1 MRSPERRYKSLWL
14 GCLFIAMLCSYA
26 QANSGELTGI
36 DVNEESKTVVIA
48 TKGAVGKH
56 LARVIGRPN
65 RLIMDFEETQ
75 IGKAP
80 RKLSVGKQDIHE
92 IRVGTYKSA
101 ARVVMDFQDK
111 PVPAFK
117 VQRDKDCIA
126 VVFGSSLSAELDE
139 AKTSTSEND
148 SKMSSALDPNF
159 VRASAKP
166 IGAESRTAAGAK
178 GNAIQVTV
186 NKAPVA
192 GANSGANPNLGELKP
207 ASAPADRSMMKLAQ
221 QIEPPISP
229 PPVGRPGG
237 AVSSAGQSNPSPGGP
252 RTVHEVRPPVTP
264 PTPDPRLLVQE
275 ITELKFVQVGHNA
288 RLVITGGDH
297 LDYRMNKI
305 SPTKVRIDL
314 INAEIP
320 KVHQKPLRTDLFS
333 TSVEMIIPGSQNIFI
348 QLKDSVP
355 YQVEKKKGVLM
366 VDFPP
371 PRFVMTPDQKAGKQT
386 TDVGRQQAVSQAK
399 ESRREAMRIIRE
411 EQILKDNEA
420 RRRTLD
426 SLQRQQEELQKQRTE
441 ILKKQQVTPDP
452 EIFNKPITMDFQGIS
467 LKNAFR
473 LLAEQAGINII
484 VGDEVTGTTTLRLFQ
499 VPLGQVVDTILN
511 THKLDREMVGNV
523 MRIGKREEIAK
534 HKTEQVAGL
543 TKNLAEIDN
552 RLANIRQDIQKK
564 RDEMTKALAE
574 LEQKDTAEV
583 SVEEVNTEEFGEA
596 GCVDLGGE
604 TVCFYYALVKLVYAK
619 PSDLLKTINCV
630 FNLKCGPGGPAPGS
644 VEAQQK
650 DRDEKM
656 KPFLK
661 QIEDQGRSV
670 YGREG
675 RELMERASRMIS
687 EQQTAEAQGR
697 MASEIGRQRAAA
709 ATAGGVAAV
718 DPRLAQVIANSM
730 MWADDGN
737 RTIFLKDTAERL
749 AQIKKMIYSMDKPQP
764 QVLIESRVVVA
775 RKSWGRSLGVQWGG
789 RNFQNGPL
797 KDNKQEYWGFAGGNA
812 GGGGTAAGTIT
823 GGTQP
828 TFNTNVYGTAPAS
841 QMAVNVPVSVSQG
854 MLDLQ
859 FGFLA
864 GNYLTELESRIQIG
878 ENNAQAKTIS
888 RPKVQVIDGKEAKIT
903 IGSNLAYPGL
913 FEVTWVKAALELTVK
928 PTIYADGRIQMDI
941 KITDDAP
948 GASFNG
954 LTSIDTRSA
963 TTVMTVKDGD
973 TAVIGGINRTIDSQ
987 SRQGWP
993 GLMNVPLFNYLFSNK
1008 DVSKSGDDLL
1018 VFITPTIVKRPPLAS

>member
-14 GCLFIAMLCSYA
+14 GCLLIAMICSYA
-26 QANSGELTGI
+26 QADSGELAGI
-36 DVNEESKTVVIA
+36 DVNAETRTVVIA
-48 TKGAVGKH
+48 TKGTVGKH

-65 RLIMDFEETQ
+65 RLIMDFEDTE

-80 RKLSVGKQDIHE
+80 RKLSVEKQDIHE
-92 IRVGTYKSA
+92 IRVGTYKSS
-101 ARVVMDFQDK
+101 ARVVMDFQDR

-117 VQRDKDCIA
+117 VRRERDSVA
-126 VVFGSSLSAELDE
+126 VVFGGSLAAELDE
-139 AKTSTSEND
+139 AQRAASRHD
-148 SKMSSALDPNF
+148 SKVSSPLDPNF
-159 VRASAKP
+159 VQASAKS
-166 IGAESRTAAGAK
+166 IGAEG
-178 GNAIQVTV
+178 
-186 NKAPVA
+186 KAPATTKGKSIHVSVGKAPTPVGPA
-192 GANSGANPNLGELKP
+192 GANPALGTLRP
-207 ASAPADRSMMKLAQ
+207 ASAPAPGSMRLAQ
-221 QIEPPISP
+221 DLGRPAPSSP
-229 PPVGRPGG
+229 LSESDVRPDGSALSVSHSGKSPGG
-237 AVSSAGQSNPSPGGP
+237 A
-252 RTVHEVRPPVTP
+252 RMVHEVRPPVTP
-264 PTPDPRLLVQE
+264 PTPDPRLVVQE
-275 ITELKFVQVGHNA
+275 ITELKFIQVGHNA
-288 RLVITGGDH
+288 RLVIMGGDH

-371 PRFVMTPDQKAGKQT
+371 PRLAMTPDQKASGKQT
-386 TDVGRQQAVSQAK
+386 DLTKQAAVGQAR

-411 EQILKDNEA
+411 EQILKDNES

-426 SLQRQQEELQKQRTE
+426 SLQKQQDELQKQRTE

-499 VPLGQVVDTILN
+499 VPLGQVVDTVLN

-534 HKTEQVAGL
+534 HRTEQSMAF
-543 TKNLAEIDN
+543 TKLLAEIDN
-552 RLANIRQDIQKK
+552 RLAGIKQDVQKK
-564 RDEMTKALAE
+564 RDEMAKAVAE
-574 LEQKDTAEV
+574 LEKQDTAEV
-583 SVEEVNTEEFGEA
+583 PVEEVNSEEFGEA
-596 GCVDLGGE
+596 GCIDIEGE
-604 TVCFYYALVKLVYAK
+604 SVCFYYALVKLVYAK
-619 PSDLLKTINCV
+619 PSDIESTLNCV
-630 FNLKCGPGGPAPGS
+630 FNLKCGKGVPSG

-650 DRDEKM
+650 QREEAM
-656 KPFLK
+656 EPYRK
-661 QIEDQGRSV
+661 QLEEQGRST
-670 YGREG
+670 YGRTG
-675 RELMERASRMIS
+675 REMLEAASRTIS
-687 EQQTAEAQGR
+687 ERQTAEAQAK
-697 MASEIGRQRAAA
+697 MATEIGRPKVPGV
-709 ATAGGVAAV
+709 AGGGGPTL
-718 DPRLAQVIANSM
+718 DPRLAQVISNSM
-730 MWADDGN
+730 LWADDKS

-749 AQIKKMIYSMDKPQP
+749 AQIKKMIYSMDKPAP

-775 RKSWGRSLGVQWGG
+775 NKSWGRALGIQWGG
-789 RNFQNGPL
+789 QNFQNGPYTG
-797 KDNKQEYWGFAGGNA
+797 QRQGYWQVTGLGDATNQI
-812 GGGGTAAGTIT
+812 TA
-823 GGTQP
+823 
-828 TFNTNVYGTAPAS
+828 GTAPIGDPLFGTQKS
-841 QMAVNVPVSVSQG
+841 PGFAVNVPVATSFGAV
-854 MLDLQ
+854 DTQ

-864 GNYLTELESRIQIG
+864 GNYLTQLEAAIRLG
-878 ENNAQAKTIS
+878 ENTSQAKTIS
-888 RPKVQVIDGKEAKIT
+888 RPKVQVLDGKEAKIT
-903 IGSNLAYPGL
+903 IGRNIAYPGL

-948 GASFNG
+948 AAVLNG
-954 LTSIDTRSA
+954 LTSIDTRAANS
-963 TTVMTVKDGD
+963 VMIVKDGD
-973 TAVIGGINRTIDSQ
+973 TAVIGGINRTINST

-993 GLMNVPLFNYLFSNK
+993 GIMNVPLLNYLFSNK

-1018 VFITPTIVKRPPLAS
+1018 VFITPTIIKRPPLAS

>member
-14 GCLFIAMLCSYA
+14 GCLLIAMICSYA
-26 QANSGELTGI
+26 QADSGELTGI
-36 DVNEESKTVVIA
+36 DVNAEKKTVVIA
-48 TKGAVGKH
+48 THGTVGKH
-56 LARVIGRPN
+56 LARVIGHPN
-65 RLIMDFEETQ
+65 RLIMDFEDTQ

-80 RKLSVGKQDIHE
+80 RRLSVGKQDIHE
-92 IRVGTYKSA
+92 IRVGTYKSS
-101 ARVVMDFQDK
+101 ARVVMDFQDR

-117 VQRDKDCIA
+117 VRRDKDNVA
-126 VVFGSSLSAELDE
+126 VVFGNSLSAELDE
-139 AKTSTSEND
+139 AKASSAGNN
-148 SKMSSALDPNF
+148 SKVSSALDANF
-159 VRASAKP
+159 VQASAKS
-166 IGAESRTAAGAK
+166 IGADAGPPSAAK
-178 GNAIQVTV
+178 GKTIQVSVSKEPTS
-186 NKAPVA
+186 A
-192 GANSGANPNLGELKP
+192 GPGGKSSKLGVLQP
-207 ASAPADRSMMKLAQ
+207 ASAPAQASMTKLAQ
-221 QIEPPISP
+221 QQVESPISP
-229 PPVGRPGG
+229 PPIGPPAGSVLP
-237 AVSSAGQSNPSPGGP
+237 AGQSDRSPGGP

-264 PTPDPRLLVQE
+264 PTPDPRLVVQE

-288 RLVITGGDH
+288 RLIISGGDH

-371 PRFVMTPDQKAGKQT
+371 PRFAMTPDQKAAKQT
-386 TDVGRQQAVSQAK
+386 DTSRQQAVSQAK

-426 SLQRQQEELQKQRTE
+426 SLQRQQDELQKQRTE
-441 ILKKQQVTPDP
+441 VLKKQQVTPDP

-523 MRIGKREEIAK
+523 MRIGKREEISK
-534 HKTEQVAGL
+534 HRADQIAAF
-543 TKNLAEIDN
+543 TKQLAEIDN
-552 RLANIRQDIQKK
+552 RLASTKQDVQRK
-564 RDEMTKALAE
+564 RDEMTKALSE
-574 LEQKDTAEV
+574 LEQKDTAEIP
-583 SVEEVNTEEFGEA
+583 VEEVNTEEFGEA
-596 GCVDLGGE
+596 GCIEIEGE
-604 TVCFYYALVKLVYAK
+604 SVCFYYALVKLVYSK
-619 PSDLLKTINCV
+619 PTDIMRTLNCV

-644 VEAQQK
+644 VADMQK
-650 DRDEKM
+650 EREDKM

-687 EQQTAEAQGR
+687 EQQTAEAQTR
-697 MASEIGRQRAAA
+697 MASEVGRQRAAA
-709 ATAGGVAAV
+709 PTGGGPTL
-718 DPRLAQVIANSM
+718 DPKLSQVIANSM
-730 MWADDGN
+730 MWGDDGN

-775 RKSWGRSLGVQWGG
+775 NKQWGRSLGVQWGG

-797 KDNKQEYWGFAGGNA
+797 KNNRQEYWGFSGGNDS
-812 GGGGTAAGTIT
+812 GGGATAGTIT

-828 TFNTNVYGTAPAS
+828 AFVGTTFGTPPAS
-841 QMAVNVPVSVSQG
+841 QMAVNVPVSASAG
-854 MLDLQ
+854 LLDLQ

-878 ENNAQAKTIS
+878 ENTSQAKTIS
-888 RPKVQVIDGKEAKIT
+888 RPKVQVLDGKEAKIT
-903 IGSNLAYPGL
+903 IGRNIAYPGL
-913 FEVTWVKAALELTVK
+913 FEVTWVKAALELSVK

-948 GASFNG
+948 SATLNG
-954 LTSIDTRSA
+954 LTSIDTRA
-963 TTVMTVKDGD
+963 ANTVMIVKDGD
-973 TAVIGGINRTIDSQ
+973 TAVIGGINRTINST

-993 GLMNVPLFNYLFSNK
+993 GLMNVPLINYLFSNK
-1008 DVSKSGDDLL
+1008 DTTKSGDDLL